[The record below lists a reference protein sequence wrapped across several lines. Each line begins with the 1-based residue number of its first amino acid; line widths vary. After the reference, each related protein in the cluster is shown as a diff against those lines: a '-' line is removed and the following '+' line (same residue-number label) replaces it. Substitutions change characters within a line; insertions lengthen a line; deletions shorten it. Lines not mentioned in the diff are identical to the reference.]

1 MVHKTKIYNWYICL
15 VAAGCM
21 VLMGYDASVF
31 NSVQNS
37 DNWRE
42 YFDLPKLR
50 IRYMLGLMNTVY
62 TVGGIITGWF
72 LAGPLLGLSL
82 NLITKLQ
89 VNLWQADYA
98 GRRWA
103 MGIGCFIT
111 CIATFMQCFPPAS
124 NPVPAF
130 MAGRVLI
137 GAGQALAIAAGPIYI
152 GEVTP
157 SYIRGLVMAFWQMF
171 YSVGSFVAYWVNYA
185 AGKHRE
191 KLGEWDWKMVVIFQL
206 LLPIVIMSQLPFMP
220 ESPRW
225 LVQRK
230 NDVEGARKVLA
241 LVRDTDEEIDNELAS
256 IREAIQY
263 EKEALDSG
271 KRAYMTLV
279 KDASVRK
286 LLLTFL
292 LNIGQQL
299 TGQGTFNS
307 YSSTI
312 YQKIWSNGDTINLIN
327 ALNATFGILFTLNA
341 TWTVD
346 RFGRKFLLIL
356 GAVGMAICMLI
367 TALVGLQTP
376 SSPEGAKTEPVGIAI
391 VFLMFLFAFF
401 YKPSWGATVWIYT
414 AEVFPMNVRAQAVGM
429 CSQMQGVANTIFQQ
443 FFPIFYENEGLKSF
457 FFFMTC
463 NVFLAFFVW
472 FLIPETKKVP
482 LEEMDTLFGGASH
495 VQKGAAMLH
504 ELKGIDDV
512 EDGKGDNK
520 EIEVAATER
529 VPAKV

>member
-1 MVHKTKIYNWYICL
+1 MVHKTRIYNWYICL

-37 DNWRE
+37 DNWHA
-42 YFDLPKLR
+42 YFDNPNS
-50 IRYMLGLMNTVY
+50 YMLGLMNTVY

-72 LAGPLLGLSL
+72 FAGPL
-82 NLITKLQ
+82 
-89 VNLWQADYA
+89 ADYA

-103 MGIGCFIT
+103 MGTGCFLTIV
-111 CIATFMQCFPPAS
+111 ATFLQCFPPAS

-137 GAGQALAIAAGPIYI
+137 GMGQALAIAAGPIYI

-185 AGKHRE
+185 AGKNRE

-206 LLPIVIMSQLPFMP
+206 LLPLIIISQLPFMP

-230 NDVEGARKVLA
+230 NDFEGARKVLA
-241 LVRDTDEEIDNELAS
+241 QVRDTDEEIDAELLT
-256 IREAIQY
+256 IREAIQF
-263 EKEALDSG
+263 EKEALDNG
-271 KRAYMTLV
+271 KRAYMTLI

-286 LLLTFL
+286 RLLLTFV

-312 YQKIWSNGDTINLIN
+312 YKKIWTNGDTINLIN

-346 RFGRKFLLIL
+346 RFGRKFLLVL
-356 GAVGMAICMLI
+356 GACGMAVCMLI
-367 TALVGLQTP
+367 TALVGLETP
-376 SSPEGAKTEPVGIAI
+376 ETPEGAKTQPVGIAI

-443 FFPIFYENEGLKSF
+443 FFPKFYENEGLKSF

-463 NVFLAFFVW
+463 NMFLAVFVW
-472 FLIPETKKVP
+472 FMIPETKKVP
-482 LEEMDTLFGGASH
+482 LEEMDTLFGGTSH
-495 VQKGAAMLH
+495 VQNGAIL
-504 ELKGIDDV
+504 LQQS
-512 EDGKGDNK
+512 K
-520 EIEVAATER
+520 EGALDIEQSRGEKEEVEVATAAAGGER
-529 VPAKV
+529 ERAEKQ

>member
-1 MVHKTKIYNWYICL
+1 MVHKTRIYNWYICL

-37 DNWRE
+37 DNWHA
-42 YFDLPKLR
+42 YFENPDS
-50 IRYMLGLMNTVY
+50 YMLGLMNTVY

-72 LAGPLLGLSL
+72 FAGPL
-82 NLITKLQ
+82 
-89 VNLWQADYA
+89 ADWA

-103 MGIGCFIT
+103 MGVGCFIT
-111 CIATFMQCFPPAS
+111 IVATFMQCFPPAN

-137 GAGQALAIAAGPIYI
+137 GCGQALAIAAGPIYI

-185 AGKHRE
+185 AGKNRE

-206 LLPIVIMSQLPFMP
+206 LLPIVIITQLPFMP

-225 LVQRK
+225 LIQRK
-230 NDVEGARKVLA
+230 NDVEGARKVLQQ
-241 LVRDTDEEIDNELAS
+241 VRDTEEEIDNELAS

-263 EKEALDSG
+263 EKEGLDSG
-271 KRAYMTLV
+271 KKAYFSLI

-286 LLLTFL
+286 RLLLTFV
-292 LNIGQQL
+292 LNVGQQL

-346 RFGRKFLLIL
+346 RFGRKFLLII
-356 GAVGMAICMLI
+356 GAVGMAVCMLI

-376 SSPEGAKTEPVGIAI
+376 STPEGAKTQPVGIAI

-463 NVFLAFFVW
+463 NVFLAVFVW
-472 FLIPETKKVP
+472 FLIPETKKIA

-504 ELKGIDDV
+504 EQKLANDDDV
-512 EDGKGDNK
+512 EQGKEDK
-520 EIEVAATER
+520 REIEVAATEQG
-529 VPAKV
+529 AKQ

>member
-1 MVHKTKIYNWYICL
+1 MVHKTRIYNWYICL

-37 DNWRE
+37 DNWHA
-42 YFDLPKLR
+42 YFDNPDS
-50 IRYMLGLMNTVY
+50 YMLGLMNTVY

-72 LAGPLLGLSL
+72 FAGPL
-82 NLITKLQ
+82 
-89 VNLWQADYA
+89 ADYA

-103 MGIGCFIT
+103 MGTGCFIT
-111 CIATFMQCFPPAS
+111 IVATFLQCFPPAS

-137 GAGQALAIAAGPIYI
+137 GMGQALAIAAGPIYI

-185 AGKHRE
+185 AGQHRS

-206 LLPIVIMSQLPFMP
+206 LLPLIIISQLPFMP

-230 NDVEGARKVLA
+230 NDIEGARKVLA
-241 LVRDTDEEIDNELAS
+241 QVRDTDEEIDAELLT
-256 IREAIQY
+256 IREAIQF
-263 EKEALDSG
+263 EKEALDNG
-271 KRAYMTLV
+271 KRAYMTLI

-286 LLLTFL
+286 RLLLTFV

-312 YQKIWSNGDTINLIN
+312 YKKIWKNGDTINLIN

-346 RFGRKFLLIL
+346 RFGRKFLLVL
-356 GAVGMAICMLI
+356 GACGMAVCMLI
-367 TALVGLQTP
+367 TALVGLETP
-376 SSPEGAKTEPVGIAI
+376 DTPEGAKTQPVGIAI

-443 FFPIFYENEGLKSF
+443 FFPKFYENEGLKSF

-463 NVFLAFFVW
+463 NMFLAVFVW
-472 FLIPETKKVP
+472 FMIPETKKVP
-482 LEEMDTLFGGASH
+482 LEEMDSLFGGTSH
-495 VQKGAAMLH
+495 VQNGAIL
-504 ELKGIDDV
+504 LQQS
-512 EDGKGDNK
+512 K
-520 EIEVAATER
+520 EGALDIEQSRGEKEEVEVASVPAGVAAGGEGTER
-529 VPAKV
+529 K

>member
-1 MVHKTKIYNWYICL
+1 MVHKTRIYNWYICL

-37 DNWRE
+37 DNWHA
-42 YFDLPKLR
+42 YFDSPDS
-50 IRYMLGLMNTVY
+50 YMLGLMNTVY

-72 LAGPLLGLSL
+72 FAGPL
-82 NLITKLQ
+82 
-89 VNLWQADYA
+89 ADYL

-103 MGIGCFIT
+103 MGIGCGIT
-111 CIATFMQCFPPAS
+111 VVATFIQCFPPAS

-137 GAGQALAIAAGPIYI
+137 GMGQALAIAAGPIYI

-157 SYIRGLVMAFWQMF
+157 SYIRGLIMAFWQMF

-185 AGKHRE
+185 AGKNRE

-206 LLPIVIMSQLPFMP
+206 LLPLVIMSQLPFMP

-241 LVRDTDEEIDNELAS
+241 QVRDTDEEIEAELLT
-256 IREAIQY
+256 IREAIQF
-263 EKEALDSG
+263 EKEALDNG

-286 LLLTFL
+286 RLLLTFV

-312 YQKIWSNGDTINLIN
+312 YKKIWMNGDTINLIN

-346 RFGRKFLLIL
+346 RFGRKFLLII
-356 GAVGMAICMLI
+356 GAIGMAVCMLI
-367 TALVGLQTP
+367 TALVGLETP
-376 SSPEGAKTEPVGIAI
+376 NTPEGAKTEPVGIAI

-443 FFPIFYENEGLKSF
+443 FFPKFYENEGLKSF

-463 NVFLAFFVW
+463 NVFLAIFVW

-482 LEEMDTLFGGASH
+482 LEEMDTLFGGTSH
-495 VQKGAAMLH
+495 VQNGAILLQQTK
-504 ELKGIDDV
+504 ERTLDV
-512 EDGKGDNK
+512 EQSHGQK
-520 EIEVAATER
+520 EEVEVAAGERTER
-529 VPAKV
+529 Q

>member
-1 MVHKTKIYNWYICL
+1 
-15 VAAGCM
+15 
-21 VLMGYDASVF
+21 
-31 NSVQNS
+31 
-37 DNWRE
+37 
-42 YFDLPKLR
+42 
-50 IRYMLGLMNTVY
+50 MLGLMNTVY
-62 TVGGIITGWF
+62 TVGGILTGWF
-72 LAGPLLGLSL
+72 IAGPLVRQIKFILQKKNTKREGLTCARLTTWVVGGQWALAASSRLLRPSCNASL
-82 NLITKLQ
+82 PPIMQSRSSWLVVSLLDVGKPLLSVGCQYTLCSLRQLITSL
-89 VNLWQADYA
+89 
-98 GRRWA
+98 
-103 MGIGCFIT
+103 
-111 CIATFMQCFPPAS
+111 
-124 NPVPAF
+124 
-130 MAGRVLI
+130 
-137 GAGQALAIAAGPIYI
+137 AAGPIYI

-191 KLGEWDWKMVVIFQL
+191 ALGEWDWKMVVIFQL
-206 LLPIVIMSQLPFMP
+206 LLPVIIICQLPFMP

-225 LVQRK
+225 LVHRK
-230 NDVEGARKVLA
+230 RDVEGARKVLQQ
-241 LVRDTDEEIDNELAS
+241 VRDTDEEIDNELAA

-263 EKEALDSG
+263 EREALDSG
-271 KRAYMTLV
+271 KRAYMTLL

-286 LLLTFL
+286 RLLLTFV

-346 RFGRKFLLIL
+346 RFGRKFLLMV
-356 GAVGMAICMLI
+356 GAIGMAACMLI
-367 TALVGLQTP
+367 TALVGLETP
-376 SSPEGAKTEPVGIAI
+376 STTPEGAKTEPVGIAI

-443 FFPIFYENEGLKSF
+443 FFPIFYEREGL
-457 FFFMTC
+457 
-463 NVFLAFFVW
+463 
-472 FLIPETKKVP
+472 
-482 LEEMDTLFGGASH
+482 
-495 VQKGAAMLH
+495 
-504 ELKGIDDV
+504 
-512 EDGKGDNK
+512 
-520 EIEVAATER
+520 
-529 VPAKV
+529 